1 MPAWLFGFAITILVG
16 AAATAYLWVIRR
28 RDDETAAGLL
38 ALAGMRWKD
47 FSRLALDAMHH
58 RGLRKVAVEKDDAQ
72 EQSSSFVLSRDNQRW
87 LLACKHGSAYRIGSA
102 TVDELAAE
110 IRLMGATGGILV
122 TQGVLDKTGRAKAD
136 KHNIEVLDGNHLWP
150 EVKPMVDGNLR
161 NRIISDAAGRA
172 RRHIGIAW
180 LGAVTLGAASA
191 LALPSVTPEQD
202 GTPVMARVQQADVV
216 AKAVV
221 EPPST
226 AAPIEPVRPLTE
238 PTEAELDEQR
248 AAISKA
254 LSNTTGISRGVW
266 ITRSTLSV
274 DRLVPEKEAWPL
286 VCREVELY
294 ANLRTTRVQLNP
306 PPGSEE
312 PVRWRQC
319 KTM

>member
-110 IRLMGATGGILV
+110 LRLMGATGGILV

-202 GTPVMARVQQADVV
+202 GAPVMAQAQQADMV
-216 AKAVV
+216 ARAVV

-226 AAPIEPVRPLTE
+226 APAIEPVRPLKE

-254 LSNTTGISRGVW
+254 LTNTTGISRGVW

>member
-16 AAATAYLWVIRR
+16 AAATAYLWAIRR

-47 FSRLALDAMHH
+47 FSRLVLDAMHH

-110 IRLMGATGGILV
+110 IRLLGANGGILV
-122 TQGVLDKTGRAKAD
+122 TQGILDKSGRDKAD
-136 KHNIEVLDGNHLWP
+136 KHNIEVLDGNRLWP

-161 NRIISDAAGRA
+161 NRIVGDAAGRA
-172 RRHIGIAW
+172 HRHIGIAW
-180 LGAVTLGAASA
+180 LGAVTLGVAAA
-191 LALPSVTPEQD
+191 LVLPSVTPERD
-202 GTPVMARVQQADVV
+202 SSLITPTRAQQSNPDA
-216 AKAVV
+216 AAAA
-221 EPPST
+221 PAST
-226 AAPIEPVRPLTE
+226 ASAIEPVHALKE
-238 PTEAELDEQR
+238 PTEAELDAQR

-254 LSNTTGISRGVW
+254 LSNTTGISRGIW

-274 DRLVPEKEAWPL
+274 DRLVTEKEAWPL

-294 ANLRTTRVQLNP
+294 ANLRTIRVQLNP